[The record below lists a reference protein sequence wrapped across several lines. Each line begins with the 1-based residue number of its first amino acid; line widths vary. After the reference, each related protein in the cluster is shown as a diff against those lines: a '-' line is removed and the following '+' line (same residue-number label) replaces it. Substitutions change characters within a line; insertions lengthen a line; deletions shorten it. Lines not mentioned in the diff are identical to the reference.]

1 MAWANLCRRSLVMD
15 DEIGLGHGGLVM
27 DREQHAGI
35 EGRNRAGDDRMSLD
49 AGSLDASMPRYDL
62 VSDGAASSLAR
73 RSILMMGLGFL
84 AACTATPSTPSTSST
99 FLVPDPI
106 WPDPS
111 RPSGPA
117 PHAATGPA
125 PAGSTSTNIAPDR
138 NAKAVDGV
146 IPRARWAR
154 GTPDTKDLNKM
165 IVPIKWITI
174 HHDGLDSPMT
184 ETSMDA
190 SAARIEWIRCGHRGR
205 GFSDIGYHYII
216 DRDGRVWEG
225 RNLRW
230 QGAHVSKHNEQN
242 IGILV
247 MGNFDIQKPA
257 PHQLDGLR
265 AHVRRLMTQYKLLQG
280 RVLTHREWAG
290 AKTACPGKNLQS
302 AVNDARR
309 KNSWWS

>member
-1 MAWANLCRRSLVMD
+1 V
-15 DEIGLGHGGLVM
+15 G
-27 DREQHAGI
+27 GI
-35 EGRNRAGDDRMSLD
+35 EPSATTEGP
-49 AGSLDASMPRYDL
+49 PRYDL
-62 VSDGAASSLAR
+62 VADGTSGSLAR
-73 RSILMMGLGFL
+73 RSILLMGMGLL
-84 AACTATPSTPSTSST
+84 AACTTAPTTSST

-111 RPSGPA
+111 RPQGPA
-117 PHAATGPA
+117 ARTATGPVQ
-125 PAGSTSTNIAPDR
+125 PAASTAVTPDPK
-138 NAKAVDGV
+138 AKAVEGV

-154 GTPDTKDLNKM
+154 GNPDGADLNKM

-205 GFSDIGYHYII
+205 GFSDIGYHYVI

-247 MGNFDIQKPA
+247 MGNFDIQKPSQQ
-257 PHQLDGLR
+257 QLDGTRL
-265 AHVRRLMTQYKLLQG
+265 HVRKLLAQYKLSRG

-290 AKTACPGKNLQS
+290 AKTACPGKHLQA
-302 AVNDARR
+302 AVEEARR
-309 KNSWWS
+309 KNTWWG

>member
-1 MAWANLCRRSLVMD
+1 
-15 DEIGLGHGGLVM
+15 M
-27 DREQHAGI
+27 DREQHAGN
-35 EGRNRAGDDRMSLD
+35 EGRNHAPNG
-49 AGSLDASMPRYDL
+49 AGSNGSMPNEGTPRYDL
-62 VSDGAASSLAR
+62 VADGTSGSLAR
-73 RSILMMGLGFL
+73 RSILLMGMGLL
-84 AACTATPSTPSTSST
+84 AACTTAPTTSST

-111 RPSGPA
+111 RPQGPA
-117 PHAATGPA
+117 ARTATGPVP
-125 PAGSTSTNIAPDR
+125 PAASTTVTPDPK
-138 NAKAVDGV
+138 AKAVDGV

-154 GTPDTKDLNKM
+154 GNPDGSDLNKM
-165 IVPIKWITI
+165 IVPIKWVTI

-205 GFSDIGYHYII
+205 GFSDIGYHYVI

-247 MGNFDIQKPA
+247 MGNFDIQRPSQQ
-257 PHQLDGLR
+257 QLDGMQKWVSTLLKR
-265 AHVRRLMTQYKLLQG
+265 YRLEDG
-280 RVLTHREWAG
+280 RVRTHGEWPG
-290 AKTACPGKNLQS
+290 AKTACPGKHLQA
-302 AVNDARR
+302 AVANIRR
-309 KNSWWS
+309 KKTRWG

>member
-1 MAWANLCRRSLVMD
+1 
-15 DEIGLGHGGLVM
+15 M
-27 DREQHAGI
+27 DRQHHSGI
-35 EGRNRAGDDRMSLD
+35 EGRHHAHDGAGGIEPSATTD
-49 AGSLDASMPRYDL
+49 GPPRYDL
-62 VSDGAASSLAR
+62 VADGTAGVLAR
-73 RSILMMGLGFL
+73 RSILLMGMGLL
-84 AACTATPSTPSTSST
+84 AACTTAPTTSST

-111 RPSGPA
+111 RPQGPA
-117 PHAATGPA
+117 ARTATGPVQ
-125 PAGSTSTNIAPDR
+125 PAASTAVTPDPK
-138 NAKAVDGV
+138 AKAVEGV

-154 GTPDTKDLNKM
+154 GNPDGADLNKM

-205 GFSDIGYHYII
+205 GFSDIGYHYVI

-247 MGNFDIQKPA
+247 MGNFDIQKPSQQ
-257 PHQLDGLR
+257 QLDGTRL
-265 AHVRRLMTQYKLLQG
+265 HVRKLLAQYKLSRG

-290 AKTACPGKNLQS
+290 AKTACPGKHLQA
-302 AVNDARR
+302 AVDDARR
-309 KNSWWS
+309 KNTWWG

>member
-1 MAWANLCRRSLVMD
+1 
-15 DEIGLGHGGLVM
+15 M

-35 EGRNRAGDDRMSLD
+35 EGRNHAPNG
-49 AGSLDASMPRYDL
+49 AGSNGSMPNEGTPRYDL
-62 VSDGAASSLAR
+62 VADGTAAMVAR
-73 RSILMMGLGFL
+73 RSILLMGMGFL
-84 AACTATPSTPSTSST
+84 AACTATPSTSSN
-99 FLVPDPI
+99 FLVPEPI

-111 RPSGPA
+111 RPGGPA
-117 PHAATGPA
+117 PSIASGTTPPTAATGV
-125 PAGSTSTNIAPDR
+125 TPDLK
-138 NAKAVDGV
+138 AKAVDGV

-154 GTPDTKDLNKM
+154 GNPDGSDLNKM
-165 IVPIKWITI
+165 IVPIKWVTI

-205 GFSDIGYHYII
+205 GFSDIGYHYVI

-225 RNLRW
+225 RSLRW

-247 MGNFDIQKPA
+247 MGNFDIQRPSQQ
-257 PHQLDGLR
+257 QLDGLR
-265 AHVRRLMTQYKLLQG
+265 GHVRKLLAQYKLSRG

-290 AKTACPGKNLQS
+290 AKTACPGKHLQA
-302 AVNDARR
+302 AVANIRR
-309 KNSWWS
+309 KKTRWS

>member
-1 MAWANLCRRSLVMD
+1 
-15 DEIGLGHGGLVM
+15 M
-27 DREQHAGI
+27 DREQHAGN
-35 EGRNRAGDDRMSLD
+35 EGRNHAPNG
-49 AGSLDASMPRYDL
+49 AGSNGSMPNEGTPRYDL
-62 VSDGAASSLAR
+62 VADGTAAVVAR
-73 RSILMMGLGFL
+73 RSILLMGMGFL
-84 AACTATPSTPSTSST
+84 AACTATPSTSSS

-111 RPSGPA
+111 RPGGPA
-117 PHAATGPA
+117 PSIASGTTPPTAATGV
-125 PAGSTSTNIAPDR
+125 TPDLK
-138 NAKAVDGV
+138 AKAVDGV

-154 GTPDTKDLNKM
+154 GNPDGSDLNKM
-165 IVPIKWITI
+165 IVPIKWVTI

-205 GFSDIGYHYII
+205 GFSDIGYHYIV
-216 DRDGRVWEG
+216 DRSGRVWEG

-247 MGNFDIQKPA
+247 MGNFDIQKPSQQ
-257 PHQLDGLR
+257 QLDGLR
-265 AHVRRLMTQYKLLQG
+265 GHVRKLLAQYKLSRG

-290 AKTACPGKNLQS
+290 AKTACPGKHLQA
-302 AVNDARR
+302 AVDEARR
-309 KNSWWS
+309 KNTWWG

>member
-1 MAWANLCRRSLVMD
+1 
-15 DEIGLGHGGLVM
+15 M
-27 DREQHAGI
+27 DREQHAGN
-35 EGRNRAGDDRMSLD
+35 EGRNHAPNG
-49 AGSLDASMPRYDL
+49 AGSNGSMLNEGAPRYEL
-62 VSDGAASSLAR
+62 VADGTAAVFAR
-73 RSILMMGLGFL
+73 RSILLMGMGFL
-84 AACTATPSTPSTSST
+84 AACTATPSTSSN
-99 FLVPDPI
+99 FLVPEPI

-111 RPSGPA
+111 RPGGPA
-117 PHAATGPA
+117 PSIASGTTPPTAATGV
-125 PAGSTSTNIAPDR
+125 TPDLK
-138 NAKAVDGV
+138 AKAVDGV

-154 GTPDTKDLNKM
+154 GNPDGSDLNKM
-165 IVPIKWITI
+165 IVPIKWVTI

-205 GFSDIGYHYII
+205 GFSDIGYHYVI

-247 MGNFDIQKPA
+247 MGNFDIQKPSQQ
-257 PHQLDGLR
+257 QLDGTRL
-265 AHVRRLMTQYKLLQG
+265 HVRKLLAQYKLSRG

-290 AKTACPGKNLQS
+290 AKTACPGKHLQA
-302 AVNDARR
+302 AVDDARR
-309 KNSWWS
+309 KNTWWG

>member
-1 MAWANLCRRSLVMD
+1 
-15 DEIGLGHGGLVM
+15 M
-27 DREQHAGI
+27 DRTQHSGI
-35 EGRNRAGDDRMSLD
+35 EGRNHTGNGPRAVDPLSVH
-49 AGSLDASMPRYDL
+49 DASLPRYDL
-62 VSDGAASSLAR
+62 VADGAASSVAR
-73 RSILMMGLGFL
+73 RSILLMGMGLL
-84 AACTATPSTPSTSST
+84 AACTTAPTTSSA

-106 WPDPS
+106 WPDPV
-111 RPSGPA
+111 RPKGPE
-117 PHAATGPA
+117 PCVVTEPQ
-125 PAGSTSTNIAPDR
+125 AGATSTNVAPDL

-216 DRDGRVWEG
+216 DRSGRVWEG
-225 RNLRW
+225 RNMRW

-247 MGNFDIQKPA
+247 MGNFDIQKPSQQ
-257 PHQLDGLR
+257 QLDGTRVQIRKLL
-265 AHVRRLMTQYKLLQG
+265 AQYKLSRG

-290 AKTACPGKNLQS
+290 AKTACPGKHLQA
-302 AVNDARR
+302 AVDEARR
-309 KNSWWS
+309 KNTWWG

>member
-1 MAWANLCRRSLVMD
+1 
-15 DEIGLGHGGLVM
+15 M
-27 DREQHAGI
+27 DREQHAGN
-35 EGRNRAGDDRMSLD
+35 EGRNHAPNG
-49 AGSLDASMPRYDL
+49 AGSNGSMPNEGTPRYDL
-62 VSDGAASSLAR
+62 VADGTSGSLAR
-73 RSILMMGLGFL
+73 RSILLMGMGLL
-84 AACTATPSTPSTSST
+84 AACTTAPTTSST

-111 RPSGPA
+111 RPQGPA
-117 PHAATGPA
+117 ARTATGPVP
-125 PAGSTSTNIAPDR
+125 PAASTTVTPDPK
-138 NAKAVDGV
+138 AKAVDGV

-154 GTPDTKDLNKM
+154 GNPDGSDLNKM
-165 IVPIKWITI
+165 IVPIKWVTI

-205 GFSDIGYHYII
+205 GFSDIGYHYVI

-247 MGNFDIQKPA
+247 MGNFDIQKPSQQ
-257 PHQLDGLR
+257 QLDGTRL
-265 AHVRRLMTQYKLLQG
+265 HVRKLLAQYKLSRG

-290 AKTACPGKNLQS
+290 AKTACPGKHLQA
-302 AVNDARR
+302 AVDEARR
-309 KNSWWS
+309 KNTWWG

>member
-1 MAWANLCRRSLVMD
+1 
-15 DEIGLGHGGLVM
+15 M
-27 DREQHAGI
+27 DRTQHSGI
-35 EGRNRAGDDRMSLD
+35 EGRNHAGEGPGAMDPLSAHDPSL
-49 AGSLDASMPRYDL
+49 PRYDL
-62 VSDGAASSLAR
+62 VADGAASSVAR
-73 RSILMMGLGFL
+73 RSILLMGMGLL
-84 AACTATPSTPSTSST
+84 AACTTAPTTSST

-106 WPDPS
+106 WPDPV
-111 RPSGPA
+111 RPNGPE
-117 PHAATGPA
+117 PRVATEPQ
-125 PAGSTSTNIAPDR
+125 AGATSTNVAPDP

-146 IPRARWAR
+146 IPRTRWAR

-216 DRDGRVWEG
+216 DRSGRVWEG
-225 RNLRW
+225 RNMRW

-247 MGNFDIQKPA
+247 MGNFDIQKPSGD
-257 PHQLDGLR
+257 QLDGMRLQIRKLR
-265 AHVRRLMTQYKLLQG
+265 DQYKVINS
-280 RVLTHREWAG
+280 RVVTHREWAG
-290 AKTACPGKNLQS
+290 ARTACPGEHLQR
-302 AVNDARR
+302 AVDEARR
-309 KNSWWS
+309 KNTWWG

>member
-1 MAWANLCRRSLVMD
+1 
-15 DEIGLGHGGLVM
+15 M
-27 DREQHAGI
+27 DRQHHSGI
-35 EGRNRAGDDRMSLD
+35 EGRHHAHDGAGGNEPSATTD
-49 AGSLDASMPRYDL
+49 GPPRYDL
-62 VSDGAASSLAR
+62 VADGTSGSLAR
-73 RSILMMGLGFL
+73 RSILLMGMGLL
-84 AACTATPSTPSTSST
+84 AACTTAPTTSST

-111 RPSGPA
+111 RPQGPA
-117 PHAATGPA
+117 ARTATGPVP
-125 PAGSTSTNIAPDR
+125 PAASTTVTPDPK
-138 NAKAVDGV
+138 AKAVDGV

-154 GTPDTKDLNKM
+154 GNPDGADLNKM

-205 GFSDIGYHYII
+205 GFSDIGYHYVI

-247 MGNFDIQKPA
+247 MGNFDIQKPSQQ
-257 PHQLDGLR
+257 QLDGTRL
-265 AHVRRLMTQYKLLQG
+265 HVRKLLAQYKLSRG

-290 AKTACPGKNLQS
+290 AKTACPGKHLQA
-302 AVNDARR
+302 AVDEARR
-309 KNSWWS
+309 KNTWWG